1 MEHKCDCACC
11 REHLEIS
18 QEAKGAELFPGA
30 WFFDLPAA
38 SAAMVAAEGELMV
51 YVCRRGSLRF
61 CMEPGQ
67 SQSLHAG
74 ELAVWKTGGFLS
86 GTIEPDESF
95 AGFCLRFDLKKLTEQ
110 PPESLL
116 GADVTAERL
125 YDLYCAQET
134 MTRISPDDALRGIL
148 DFFYGQSAKTAL
160 PWRRLGAQAL
170 LLWLGQRG
178 QETQDAPDD
187 SSEQVRIVHEVHAFL
202 TQNLD
207 TRVTIEELSHQ
218 YLMNPTTLKQVFKSV
233 YGSSLAAHMKEHR
246 MARAAQLLR
255 ETDESVAEIAR
266 AVGYES
272 QSKLTAAFKEY
283 FGVLPKEYRKNH

>member
-11 REHLEIS
+11 REHLAIL
-18 QEAKGAELFPGA
+18 QETKGTELFPGA

-38 SAAMVAAEGELMV
+38 SAASVAAEGELMV
-51 YVCRRGSLRF
+51 YACRRGSLRF

-178 QETQDAPDD
+178 TDETDTPDD
-187 SSEQVRIVHEVHAFL
+187 SSEQVDEFIGRH
-202 TQNLD
+202 D
-207 TRVTIEELSHQ
+207 PRVIGKPDE
-218 YLMNPTTLKQVFKSV
+218 
-233 YGSSLAAHMKEHR
+233 R
-246 MARAAQLLR
+246 RAER
-255 ETDESVAEIAR
+255 EPR
-266 AVGYES
+266 AKTV
-272 QSKLTAAFKEY
+272 
-283 FGVLPKEYRKNH
+283 

>member
-95 AGFCLRFDLKKLTEQ
+95 AGFCLRFDLK
-110 PPESLL
+110 S
-116 GADVTAERL
+116 
-125 YDLYCAQET
+125 
-134 MTRISPDDALRGIL
+134 SP
-148 DFFYGQSAKTAL
+148 
-160 PWRRLGAQAL
+160 
-170 LLWLGQRG
+170 
-178 QETQDAPDD
+178 
-187 SSEQVRIVHEVHAFL
+187 SSRP
-202 TQNLD
+202 
-207 TRVTIEELSHQ
+207 RV
-218 YLMNPTTLKQVFKSV
+218 FW
-233 YGSSLAAHMKEHR
+233 AR
-246 MARAAQLLR
+246 M
-255 ETDESVAEIAR
+255 
-266 AVGYES
+266 
-272 QSKLTAAFKEY
+272 
-283 FGVLPKEYRKNH
+283 

>member
-67 SQSLHAG
+67 SQSLHVG
-74 ELAVWKTGGFLS
+74 ELAVWKAGGFLS

-95 AGFCLRFDLKKLTEQ
+95 LGFGLRFDCKRLTEQ

-178 QETQDAPDD
+178 TDETDTPDD

-233 YGSSLAAHMKEHR
+233 YGASLAAHMKEHR

-272 QSKLTAAFKEY
+272 QSKFTAAFKEY

>member
-1 MEHKCDCACC
+1 M
-11 REHLEIS
+11 
-18 QEAKGAELFPGA
+18 
-30 WFFDLPAA
+30 
-38 SAAMVAAEGELMV
+38 
-51 YVCRRGSLRF
+51 
-61 CMEPGQ
+61 
-67 SQSLHAG
+67 
-74 ELAVWKTGGFLS
+74 
-86 GTIEPDESF
+86 
-95 AGFCLRFDLKKLTEQ
+95 
-110 PPESLL
+110 
-116 GADVTAERL
+116 
-125 YDLYCAQET
+125 
-134 MTRISPDDALRGIL
+134 
-148 DFFYGQSAKTAL
+148 
-160 PWRRLGAQAL
+160 
-170 LLWLGQRG
+170 
-178 QETQDAPDD
+178 
-187 SSEQVRIVHEVHAFL
+187 RIVHEVHAFL

>member
-11 REHLEIS
+11 REHLAIL
-18 QEAKGAELFPGA
+18 QETKGTELFPGA

-38 SAAMVAAEGELMV
+38 SAASVAAEGELMV
-51 YVCRRGSLRF
+51 YACRRGSLRF

-74 ELAVWKTGGFLS
+74 ELAVWKAGGFLS

-178 QETQDAPDD
+178 TDETDTPDD
-187 SSEQVRIVHEVHAFL
+187 SSEQVRIVHEVHAYL
-202 TQNLD
+202 TQNLN

-246 MARAAQLLR
+246 MGRAAQVLR